1 MDWTRQIDLYCER
14 VGESW
19 WAEPANALTS
29 LAFFAAA
36 WLAWRQADALAAR
49 GLPVPR
55 EFRVL
60 AVLVAGI
67 GAGSLAFHT
76 LATVWAGR
84 IDTLFIAAFFYV
96 FIASYLL
103 RAFALGPG
111 AILAALAAYWL
122 AGQAFGRWV
131 EATLGG
137 AFLSGS
143 YEYLPALAVLVAL
156 ALASSRR
163 SRRAAAALAVAAGV
177 FALSLGFRTLDDSVC
192 ALLPLGTHF
201 IWHLLHGASLWLAM
215 RALHAAHEARLARS

>member
-14 VGESW
+14 TGESW

-36 WLAWRQADALAAR
+36 WLAWRQSDALAAR
-49 GLPVPR
+49 GAPVPQ

-60 AVLVAGI
+60 AVLIAGI
-67 GAGSLAFHT
+67 GAGGLAFHT
-76 LATVWAGR
+76 LATVWAGAL
-84 IDTLFIAAFFYV
+84 DALFIAAFVYV
-96 FIASYLL
+96 YLASYLL
-103 RAFALGPG
+103 RAFAQATR

-122 AGQAFGRWV
+122 AGQLFGRWV
-131 EATLGG
+131 ETTLGS

-156 ALASSRR
+156 AWASARR
-163 SRRAAAALAVAAGV
+163 SRHAAVALLAAAGL
-177 FALSLGFRTLDDSVC
+177 FTISLGWRTLDDSVC

-201 IWHLLHGASLWLAM
+201 LWHLGHAAVLWLAM
-215 RALHAAHEARLARS
+215 RALHAGYLARLAPR